1 MHDTNGKSPV
11 RFGVFEFDRRTG
23 ELRRQG
29 VRVRLCHQASQLL
42 SFLLKTPG
50 KIRTREELRHQLWS
64 VTTFVNFDQS
74 INKAIHELREALDDW
89 ATNPRFIET
98 VVGQG
103 YRFIPVVQ
111 QRSKTPIDARKRSVA
126 VLPFNADRDEAGGA
140 LVSSQITARLIDA
153 LSKVSR
159 LRVLAYS
166 TVKNVTLQNVT
177 PQQIGKQLAVREV
190 VAGELVWQGDDLLV
204 HVELIDVADGTQVW
218 GAQLQQRCASLIECA
233 AELAHGI
240 LQQLQPI
247 LELTTDS
254 REVTPR
260 TALSARS
267 SLQRPA

>member
-190 VAGELVWQGDDLLV
+190 VVGELVWQGDDLLV

-260 TALSARS
+260 T
-267 SLQRPA
+267 

>member
-1 MHDTNGKSPV
+1 M
-11 RFGVFEFDRRTG
+11 
-23 ELRRQG
+23 
-29 VRVRLCHQASQLL
+29 
-42 SFLLKTPG
+42 
-50 KIRTREELRHQLWS
+50 
-64 VTTFVNFDQS
+64 
-74 INKAIHELREALDDW
+74 
-89 ATNPRFIET
+89 
-98 VVGQG
+98 
-103 YRFIPVVQ
+103 
-111 QRSKTPIDARKRSVA
+111 
-126 VLPFNADRDEAGGA
+126 
-140 LVSSQITARLIDA
+140 VSSQITARLIDA

-159 LRVLAYS
+159 LRILAYS

-260 TALSARS
+260 TAPSARS